1 MTITEN
7 KGSYYITSM
16 FGDDLTEYNDG
27 GFKLYDSGDGTAKI
41 DVSYYNI
48 LKYTDNDSPFYAIYV
63 FDETTD
69 DWADT
74 WTLKMNEDGT
84 ITVGDFYVAAFSWV
98 EDEEKWKNGKLEA
111 LYYNMTA
118 KIENVTGIS
127 ETIADSPVIHIKDGT
142 VWLDEA
148 SYITVYKDN
157 GTKVYSGKTNRIEN
171 LSKGLYIVKIGSQSK
186 KILIK

>member
-1 MTITEN
+1 
-7 KGSYYITSM
+7 
-16 FGDDLTEYNDG
+16 
-27 GFKLYDSGDGTAKI
+27 
-41 DVSYYNI
+41 
-48 LKYTDNDSPFYAIYV
+48 
-63 FDETTD
+63 
-69 DWADT
+69 
-74 WTLKMNEDGT
+74 MNEDVT

-127 ETIADSPVIHIKDGT
+127 ETLAESPVIHIEDGT

-148 SYITVYKDN
+148 LHIAVYKDN
-157 GTKVYSGKTNRIEN
+157 GTIVYSGKTNRIEN
-171 LSKGLYIVKIGSQSK
+171 LSSGLYIVKIGSQSK